1 MSVDNPCRLAVI
13 RAAPHQTTISDGQAA
28 SETSVSHPQQAK
40 RLTPL
45 ALHNRKAPH
54 DLPIR
59 TRPYRNDRP
68 QGRGCANPDVHRMNP
83 STLET
88 EANL

>member
-1 MSVDNPCRLAVI
+1 MSVENPCRLAVI
-13 RAAPHQTTISDGQAA
+13 RAAPHQTTISDGQAG
-28 SETSVSHPQQAK
+28 SKTSVSHPQQAK

-45 ALHNRKAPH
+45 ALPNRQDH
-54 DLPIR
+54 DALPIR
-59 TRPYRNDRP
+59 ASPYRNDRP